1 MKSFDGERVDRSQR
15 DQIDQLVD
23 EYTKQGMSRRAFLG
37 RAMAVGLSASA
48 AATLLAACGGSSGG
62 GTTSTPSS
70 VDLLTTW
77 GGTELTNFQAAVAP
91 FTQQTGIK
99 VNVES
104 TKDVNATLTTRLQ
117 GNNPPDIA
125 ILPNPGKMQQLAQQ
139 GHLIALDGMVNMT
152 QVKNDYA
159 SSWINLGSYN
169 GKLYAIFYKAA
180 SKGTVWYN
188 PQQFQSKGYSTP
200 STWQDM
206 ITLSDQIASSG
217 AYPWSM
223 GVSSGAASG
232 WPAADWIDQIFLA
245 LNGPDV
251 YDQWVNHKIKWT
263 DAPVKNAWQYFGQIV
278 HGNHYIN
285 GAPQSILS
293 TGYTESTYPPYQ
305 NPPTADMVYLGDFA
319 AGFITTQFPNIQA
332 GTGYNFFPFPTIN
345 SQYSGSVTGG
355 ADLVTALK
363 NNGAV
368 SKLVAYLATAQPQ
381 QIWVSKGGF
390 TSVNKSVP
398 LSAYPDA
405 VTKAAAQQLSSAGFF
420 RFGADDLMPAAVEQA
435 FWNGT
440 LQYIQSAGNLDSV
453 LSTIENTAAQ
463 SYSS

>member
-1 MKSFDGERVDRSQR
+1 VSYKDVDRADPAQR
-15 DQIDQLVD
+15 DQIDLLVD
-23 EYTKQGMSRRAFLG
+23 EYVNRGVSRRSFLR

-48 AATLLAACGGSSGG
+48 AASLLAACGGSGS
-62 GTTSTPSS
+62 TSTSTPKS

-77 GGTELTNFQAAVAP
+77 GSTELDNFNAAVAP
-91 FTQQTGIK
+91 FTSQTGIK

-104 TKDVNATLTTRLQ
+104 TRDVNATLTTRLQ

-139 GHLIALDGMVNMT
+139 GHLIALNDMVDMS
-152 QVKNDYA
+152 QVHRDYA
-159 SSWINLGSYN
+159 SAWTNLGSYN

-188 PQQFQSKGYSTP
+188 PQQFSSKGYSAP
-200 STWQDM
+200 ATWDDM
-206 ITLSDQIASSG
+206 ITLSTQIAASG
-217 AYPWSM
+217 GYPWSM

-251 YDQWVNHKIKWT
+251 YDNWVNHKIKWT
-263 DAPVKNAWQYFGQIV
+263 DAPVKDAWQHFGQIV

-285 GAPQSILS
+285 GAPQSILATDFTS
-293 TGYTESTYPPYQ
+293 ATYPPYQ
-305 NPPTADMVYLGDFA
+305 SPPTASTVYLGDFA
-319 AGFITTQFPNIQA
+319 AGFITKQFSGIAA
-332 GTGYNFFPFPTIN
+332 GTGYNFFPFPTI
-345 SQYSGSVTGG
+345 SAQYAGSVTGG

-368 SKLVAYLATAQPQ
+368 KQLVAYLATAQPQ
-381 QIWVSKGGF
+381 QIWVQKGGF

-398 LSAYPDA
+398 LSAYPDS
-405 VTKAAAQQLSSAGFF
+405 VTKAAAQQLASAAFF
-420 RFGADDLMPAAVEQA
+420 RFGADDLMPSQVEDA
-435 FWNGT
+435 FWAGT
-440 LQYIQSAGNLDSV
+440 LQYIQNAGSLDSV
-453 LSTIENTAAQ
+453 LSGIESTAAQ
-463 SYSS
+463 AYSS